1 MSEMKTLEAVKPAPH
16 LDEDHEHEHHHDHDH
31 EHGEH
36 EGHHHGTAP
45 TFLPHWMQERWTL
58 VLISAAGIFY
68 LIGWIGGSYL
78 GLSPLLANLFFVLAY
93 IAGGYDVTLEAIP
106 ELLKGKFN
114 TDLLMILAAL
124 GAATLGELREGAFLL
139 FLFSLGH
146 AGEHYAL
153 DRARNSVRAL
163 GSLTPKIALTR
174 RDGHETELLVEQ
186 LLVGDVV
193 IVMPGARLPVDGEI
207 LLGRSGVDQSPIT
220 GESVPVDKESGDLV
234 YAGSINGEGAL
245 EVRVTRL
252 AKDNTLAR
260 VMRMVEEAEA
270 QQSPTQQAVN
280 KFERVFVPA
289 VLIVTALV
297 IIVPPLLF
305 SVPFALSFSRAMMLL
320 VAASPCALALGTPAA
335 ILAGIAQA
343 ARNGI
348 LIKGGVHLENLG
360 RLNAIA
366 FDKTGTITHGRP
378 EVTDVIRLN
387 SQTEAEL
394 LALAAALET
403 RSGHPL
409 AKAVVRAAKSQNLV
423 FPTLGEVESL
433 TGRGLKTQLNNQV
446 IYLGNLRLLDEAKI
460 NVTSEFRKQIE
471 EMENSGKTSMV
482 LAIGSEVVGIIG
494 LADTIRPNISKIM
507 SALNQ
512 IGVKETV
519 MLTGDN
525 PRAAAAIA
533 RQAGLTDV
541 RADLM
546 PENKVE
552 AVRELKAKH
561 QITGMVGDG
570 VNDAPALANATI
582 GIAMGGAGTDV
593 ALETADVA
601 LMGDDLSKLPF
612 AVKLGRATRMIIV
625 QNLGIALGVIVFL
638 IITSLF
644 GLATLGAAV
653 VLHEGSTIVV
663 VLNALRLLGVREDAT
678 LALD

>member
-1 MSEMKTLEAVKPAPH
+1 MSEMKALEAVKPAPH
-16 LDEDHEHEHHHDHDH
+16 VDEEHDHEHHHDHDH
-31 EHGEH
+31 DHGEH
-36 EGHHHGTAP
+36 AGHHHGTAP

-78 GLSPLLANLFFVLAY
+78 GFPSLLANFFFVLAY

-163 GSLTPKIALTR
+163 GSLTPKTALAR
-174 RDGHETELLVEQ
+174 RDGHETELPVEQ

-193 IVMPGARLPVDGEI
+193 IVRPGARLPVDGEI
-207 LLGRSGVDQSPIT
+207 LMGRSGIDQSPIT
-220 GESVPVDKESGDLV
+220 GESVPVDKETGDLV

-245 EVRVTRL
+245 EVRVTKL

-305 SVPFALSFSRAMMLL
+305 SVPFGLSFSRAMMLL

-335 ILAGIAQA
+335 VLAGIAQA

-409 AKAVVRAAKSQNLV
+409 AKAVVRAAQNRNLIL
-423 FPTLGEVESL
+423 PTLGEVESL
-433 TGRGLKTQLNNQV
+433 TGRGLKTQLNNQAV
-446 IYLGNLRLLDEAKI
+446 YLGNLRLLDEMQI
-460 NVTSEFRKQIE
+460 NVTPELRKQVE
-471 EMENSGKTSMV
+471 AMENSGKTSMV

-494 LADTIRPNISKIM
+494 LADTIRPNVSKIM
-507 SALNQ
+507 TALNQ

-552 AVRELKAKH
+552 AVRGLNAKY

-663 VLNALRLLGVREDAT
+663 VLNALRLLGIREDAT